1 MFGALRPVVI
11 FLVRVRVCP
20 VEDHQDYQE
29 IWEVQRESETTFTQ
43 PEDQRGNQI
52 VFCLQGNGM
61 VIEKMEIFLRGVY
74 SGKMRCNEHKF

>member
-1 MFGALRPVVI
+1 MFGALCPVVI
-11 FLVRVRVCP
+11 FLVHVGVSP

-43 PEDQRGNQI
+43 PEDQRGNQT
-52 VFCLQGNGM
+52 VVCLQRNGM
-61 VIEKMEIFLRGVY
+61 AIEKIFLRGVY